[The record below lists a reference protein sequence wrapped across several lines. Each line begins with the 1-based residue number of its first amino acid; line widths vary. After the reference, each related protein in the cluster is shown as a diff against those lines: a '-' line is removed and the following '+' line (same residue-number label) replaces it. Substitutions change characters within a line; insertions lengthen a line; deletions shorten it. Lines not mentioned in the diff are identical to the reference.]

1 MDAED
6 AKGRTPSFIAVE
18 RGLEV
23 LITHTHIVIVG
34 TLVAVV
40 LLRISIA
47 SPAQDSLRLLV
58 LRGANLEHADREGK
72 TLRMIAEET
81 RHEELFLKVLQVC
94 CHLSLFLPLPT
105 FTRRP
110 PPNPTPNP
118 IAKPDRHVTVC
129 FSSSCVP
136 PSPSDQ
142 CPSVCIFAGG
152 HVISPIRADVYCKAK
167 QARQA
172 GEDKKL
178 FETAVKKFNIH
189 PQKGIDFLISSG
201 YGSSPKDIAR
211 FLFVAEN
218 LKKDKACILLPPA
231 S

>member
-1 MDAED
+1 
-6 AKGRTPSFIAVE
+6 
-18 RGLEV
+18 
-23 LITHTHIVIVG
+23 
-34 TLVAVV
+34 
-40 LLRISIA
+40 
-47 SPAQDSLRLLV
+47 
-58 LRGANLEHADREGK
+58 
-72 TLRMIAEET
+72 
-81 RHEELFLKVLQVC
+81 
-94 CHLSLFLPLPT
+94 
-105 FTRRP
+105 
-110 PPNPTPNP
+110 
-118 IAKPDRHVTVC
+118 
-129 FSSSCVP
+129 
-136 PSPSDQ
+136 
-142 CPSVCIFAGG
+142 
-152 HVISPIRADVYCKAK
+152 VYCKAK